1 MLSTL
6 VKVAVVAA
14 VVAVIVDSIPDI
26 KRYLEIRDMLGLGAP
41 GHNWNA
47 R

>member
-14 VVAVIVDSIPDI
+14 VVALIIESLPDI
-26 KRYLEIRDMLGLGAP
+26 KRYLEIRDM
-41 GHNWNA
+41 
-47 R
+47 

>member
-14 VVAVIVDSIPDI
+14 VVALVIESIPDI
-26 KRYLEIRDMLGLGAP
+26 KRYLEMRDMLARQE
-41 GHNWNA
+41 NA
-47 R
+47 RQRK